1 MKKLLF
7 PLSYVFMI
15 SILFS
20 CSGEENPTTPD
31 PEVEPEVPEVAV
43 DSYQYLVLRN
53 DGELYEMGNNTGE
66 ISGAGKIPEIEFNV
80 VFNAIATS
88 AEKIYIYEQEMDP
101 FQGFIHIFDRET
113 RTSVVRVINF
123 PQEVFGENATLL
135 GLEWDEENNNLI
147 GIVKEEMEASG
158 MFTSRIARIDPETME
173 VTSMDIQFDKA
184 VISAVSLIDS
194 KLLISTLKSSTVG
207 TNEFFE
213 IDLATGMLTELD
225 IPEMAGPPVQ
235 FASRAGDSRIFGF
248 LPLQGTNLMGASTP
262 VLYDVETK
270 EFIRLYPNELTS
282 SRNFHIQS
290 FYNPYNKEYVGLM
303 GSGLFHYNPDS
314 SNSKITPSNYE
325 NISTTSAII
334 DVKEL

>member
-7 PLSYVFMI
+7 PLSYFFMI

-20 CSGEENPTTPD
+20 CSGEENPITPD
-31 PEVEPEVPEVAV
+31 PEVEPVVPEVAV
-43 DSYQYLVLRN
+43 DSYNYLVLKN
-53 DGELYEMGNNTGE
+53 DGELYEMGNNTGD
-66 ISGAGKIPEIEFNV
+66 ISGAGKIQDIEFNV

-113 RTSVVRVINF
+113 RTSVVQEINF
-123 PQEVFGENATLL
+123 SQEIFGDNATLL
-135 GLEWDEENNNLI
+135 ALEWDEENNNLI

-158 MFTSRIARIDPETME
+158 ILTSRVARIDPESLE
-173 VTSMDIQFDKA
+173 VSSMDIQFEKA
-184 VISAVSLIDS
+184 VISAVSLIDN

-213 IDLATGMLTELD
+213 IDLATGLLTELE

-235 FASRAGDSRIFGF
+235 FASRAGDSKVFGF
-248 LPLQGTNLMGASTP
+248 LLLQGTNLMGASTP
-262 VLYDVETK
+262 VLYDVDTREY
-270 EFIRLYPNELTS
+270 IRLYPNELTS
-282 SRNFHIQS
+282 SRNFFIQS

-303 GSGLFHYNPDS
+303 GKGLYHFNLDTATS
-314 SNSKITPSNYE
+314 RITTTNYE
-325 NISTTSAII
+325 NLSTTSAII
-334 DVKEL
+334 DVKEI